1 MHNPKLGFLT
11 GGNHIVQRVASNT
24 VVYRISELP

>member
-1 MHNPKLGFLT
+1 MQNPKLGFFT
-11 GGNHIVQRVASNT
+11 GGNHIQRVASNT